1 MIDAPLA
8 YAFTAG
14 AVATVNPCGF
24 AMLPAY
30 LSYFLGI
37 EAAKG
42 TEDDRR
48 ASVGTAL
55 IVGAAVSAGFLVVF
69 GIVGT
74 LVNAGVS
81 SFIDYV
87 KWATIAIGIGLVVLG
102 IAMLRGY
109 HLPFSTPRLDK
120 GGRNR
125 TLGSIFLFGVS
136 YAIASISCT
145 LPIFLVVVFG
155 TLSRT
160 NFASGVAT
168 FVAYGMGMAMVLV
181 SLTIALA
188 LAKQSFVH
196 SLRHAMRYV
205 DRVAGA
211 LLIVAGRLPRLLLG
225 LQHRDGLLELDG
237 VGPDHVRRGSLGSHR
252 RQHPELGRGQGRR
265 RARRRHRRVG
275 LVRVRPSS
283 RLGSPVAGV
292 RRAARPRGRR
302 GDRRAAFDVRLH
314 GVPRRLA
321 RRGHRCRRD
330 RGRGEGRRIA
340 VRGGAA
346 TRLPVAHP
354 VDRGAARST
363 PKRCASSSIT
373 SRSS

>member
-1 MIDAPLA
+1 
-8 YAFTAG
+8 
-14 AVATVNPCGF
+14 
-24 AMLPAY
+24 MLPAY

-42 TEDDRR
+42 AEEDRR

-55 IVGAAVSAGFLVVF
+55 LVGAAVSAGFLVVF

-160 NFASGVAT
+160 NFVSGLAT

-211 LLIVAGRLPRLLLG
+211 LLIVAGVYLVYYWVFNIATDYSSSTG
-225 LQHRDGLLELDG
+225 S
-237 VGPDHVRRGSLGSHR
+237 GPITFVEDLSARIADNIQSWGA
-252 RQHPELGRGQGRR
+252 GRVAVVLAVVIGASAWYAF
-265 RARRRHRRVG
+265 ARRRD
-275 LVRVRPSS
+275 S
-283 RLGSPVAGV
+283 
-292 RRAARPRGRR
+292 
-302 GDRRAAFDVRLH
+302 
-314 GVPRRLA
+314 A
-321 RRGHRCRRD
+321 RR
-330 RGRGEGRRIA
+330 
-340 VRGGAA
+340 
-346 TRLPVAHP
+346 
-354 VDRGAARST
+354 
-363 PKRCASSSIT
+363 
-373 SRSS
+373 

>member
-1 MIDAPLA
+1 MINAPLA

-37 EAAKG
+37 EAATG
-42 TEDDRR
+42 ADDDRR
-48 ASVGTAL
+48 ASVGIAL
-55 IVGAAVSAGFLVVF
+55 LVGAAVSAGFLVVF

-160 NFASGVAT
+160 NFVSGLAT
-168 FVAYGMGMAMVLV
+168 FLAYGLGMAMVLV
-181 SLTIALA
+181 TLTVALA
-188 LAKQSFVH
+188 LAKQSVVG

-211 LLIVAGRLPRLLLG
+211 LLIVAGVYLVYYWIFNIATDYSSSTGSGPITFVEDLSARLASNIQNWGASRVAVVLAVVIG
-225 LQHRDGLLELDG
+225 A
-237 VGPDHVRRGSLGSHR
+237 SSWYAF
-252 RQHPELGRGQGRR
+252 
-265 RARRRHRRVG
+265 ARRRD
-275 LVRVRPSS
+275 S
-283 RLGSPVAGV
+283 
-292 RRAARPRGRR
+292 
-302 GDRRAAFDVRLH
+302 
-314 GVPRRLA
+314 A
-321 RRGHRCRRD
+321 RR
-330 RGRGEGRRIA
+330 
-340 VRGGAA
+340 
-346 TRLPVAHP
+346 
-354 VDRGAARST
+354 S
-363 PKRCASSSIT
+363 
-373 SRSS
+373 

>member
-14 AVATVNPCGF
+14 SSRHCEPVRVRHAAGVPVV
-24 AMLPAY
+24 LPRHRGGEG
-30 LSYFLGI
+30 LRGGPPG
-37 EAAKG
+37 E
-42 TEDDRR
+42 RR
-48 ASVGTAL
+48 HRRCSS
-55 IVGAAVSAGFLVVF
+55 GAAVSAGFLVVF

-160 NFASGVAT
+160 NFVSGLATFSPTASGWRWCSS
-168 FVAYGMGMAMVLV
+168 
-181 SLTIALA
+181 SLTVALA

-211 LLIVAGRLPRLLLG
+211 LLIVAGAVPRLLLD
-225 LQHRDGLLELDG
+225 LQHRDRLLELHR
-237 VGPDHVRRGSLGSHR
+237 VGPDHVRRGPLGPHR
-252 RQHPELGRGQGRR
+252 RQHPELGQRARVAVVLAVVIGASAWYAF
-265 RARRRHRRVG
+265 ARRRD
-275 LVRVRPSS
+275 S
-283 RLGSPVAGV
+283 
-292 RRAARPRGRR
+292 
-302 GDRRAAFDVRLH
+302 
-314 GVPRRLA
+314 A
-321 RRGHRCRRD
+321 RR
-330 RGRGEGRRIA
+330 
-340 VRGGAA
+340 
-346 TRLPVAHP
+346 
-354 VDRGAARST
+354 
-363 PKRCASSSIT
+363 
-373 SRSS
+373 

>member
-42 TEDDRR
+42 VEDDRR

-55 IVGAAVSAGFLVVF
+55 LVGAAVSAGFLVVF

-160 NFASGVAT
+160 NFVVRPRHVPRLRARDGDGPRDVDGRSRAGEAV
-168 FVAYGMGMAMVLV
+168 GR
-181 SLTIALA
+181 ALDAPCDA
-188 LAKQSFVH
+188 LRRPGRGRA
-196 SLRHAMRYV
+196 A
-205 DRVAGA
+205 DRRR
-211 LLIVAGRLPRLLLG
+211 RLPRLLLD
-225 LQHRDGLLELDG
+225 LQHRD
-237 VGPDHVRRGSLGSHR
+237 
-252 RQHPELGRGQGRR
+252 
-265 RARRRHRRVG
+265 
-275 LVRVRPSS
+275 
-283 RLGSPVAGV
+283 
-292 RRAARPRGRR
+292 
-302 GDRRAAFDVRLH
+302 
-314 GVPRRLA
+314 
-321 RRGHRCRRD
+321 
-330 RGRGEGRRIA
+330 
-340 VRGGAA
+340 
-346 TRLPVAHP
+346 
-354 VDRGAARST
+354 
-363 PKRCASSSIT
+363 
-373 SRSS
+373 